1 MTGPFKR
8 RSLRV
13 TLIVAAAAAATLT
26 ATGSSA
32 LAASQSSQSSAGSCA
47 TKAPGAGRAGHIAG
61 VVRAVSA
68 KSGCDVSNALMA
80 GPAGDTANGT
90 PPLTFHGG
98 PVMGT
103 SLTGPIV
110 VTPIFWHP
118 AGHPM
123 DAGYES
129 IITRYLGDVAADSGK
144 DTNVFST
151 LTEYYGTNGAINY
164 QLRLG
169 TPIDDTNPLPP
180 DGCILA
186 NKDTTGIY
194 PDGSGYD
201 SCIDDAQ
208 VQAETASIVKSNNLP
223 VNLSHIYVLFIPKH
237 VETCFN
243 PGSTTSRG
251 HGVNGQACTI
261 NHSKVPG
268 GYCAYHTMAPD
279 RMVYANLSYP
289 IYHSPL
295 QTALFT
301 CGSDAGIA
309 FGRGHLQSPNGNP
322 DADVEISPT
331 SHEIIEAI
339 TDPDVSTGWYDA
351 VGNENGDECA
361 YRFDTPVGG
370 TDGTFYN
377 QVINGDHYM
386 TQTEFSNKD
395 FANTGLGC
403 LQSEPTFP

>member
-1 MTGPFKR
+1 
-8 RSLRV
+8 V
-13 TLIVAAAAAATLT
+13 TLALLAIGLLATAISASGGAAHA
-26 ATGSSA
+26 
-32 LAASQSSQSSAGSCA
+32 
-47 TKAPGAGRAGHIAG
+47 
-61 VVRAVSA
+61 AVSPSA
-68 KSGCDVSNALMA
+68 CLAGTSARQGHFGGIIRAARVGCQSRADGADSPVSSGS
-80 GPAGDTANGT
+80 
-90 PPLTFHGG
+90 PPLLFHNGQ
-98 PVMGT
+98 VMGT
-103 SLTGPIV
+103 DSTGPIT

-129 IITRYLGDVAADSGK
+129 LIKQYLGDVAADSGK
-144 DTNVFST
+144 NTNVFST
-151 LTEYYGTNGAINY
+151 LTEYFGTNGAINY
-164 QLRLG
+164 QIRLG
-169 TPIDDTNPLPP
+169 TPIDDTNPIPA
-180 DGCILA
+180 DGCTLA
-186 NKDTTGIY
+186 TKDLTGIY

-208 VQAETASIVKSNNLP
+208 VQAETASIVKANNLP
-223 VNLSHIYVLFIPKH
+223 VNLAHIYVLYIPKH

-251 HGVNGQACTI
+251 HGVNSQACTI

-268 GYCAYHTMAPD
+268 GYCAYHNMAPN

-331 SHEIIEAI
+331 SHEIMEAI

-361 YRFDTPVGG
+361 YRFDTPLGG
-370 TDGTFYN
+370 SVANGTAYN
-377 QVINGDHYM
+377 QVINGHHYM

-403 LQSEPTFP
+403 LLSEPTFP

>member
-1 MTGPFKR
+1 VKGAHKGR
-8 RSLRV
+8 GLRV
-13 TLIVAAAAAATLT
+13 TLVLLAIGLLAT
-26 ATGSSA
+26 AISASGGSA
-32 LAASQSSQSSAGSCA
+32 
-47 TKAPGAGRAGHIAG
+47 HAG
-61 VVRAVSA
+61 VSASACLAGTTARQGHFGGVVSA
-68 KSGCDVSNALMA
+68 ARVGCQSPADGRDSPVSSGS
-80 GPAGDTANGT
+80 
-90 PPLTFHGG
+90 PPLLFHNGQ
-98 PVMGT
+98 VMGT
-103 SLTGPIV
+103 SPTDGV
-110 VTPIFWHP
+110 TVTPIFWHP

-123 DAGYES
+123 AADYES
-129 IITRYLGDVAADSGK
+129 LITQYLGDVAADSGK

-151 LTEYYGTNGAINY
+151 LTEYFGTNGNINY
-164 QLRLG
+164 KIKLG
-169 TPIDDTNPLPP
+169 TPIDDTNPLPA
-180 DGCILA
+180 DGCILDH
-186 NKDTTGIY
+186 KDLTGIY

-208 VQAETASIVKSNNLP
+208 VNAETASVVQANKLT

-251 HGVNGQACTI
+251 HGVFSQACTI

-268 GYCAYHTMAPD
+268 GYCAYHTMD
-279 RMVYANLSYP
+279 SNRMVYANLSYP

-309 FGRGHLQSPNGNP
+309 FGRNHLQSPNGTTLTRV
-322 DADVEISPT
+322 DADVEVSPT
-331 SHEIIEAI
+331 SHEIMEAI

-370 TDGTFYN
+370 TAADGNVYN
-377 QVINGDHYM
+377 QVINGHHYL

>member
-1 MTGPFKR
+1 MGR
-8 RSLRV
+8 GLRL
-13 TLIVAAAAAATLT
+13 TLALLAVGLLATAISASGGSARAA
-26 ATGSSA
+26 SSA
-32 LAASQSSQSSAGSCA
+32 SACLARTSARQGHFGGVISAARVGCQSAADSADSPISSGS
-47 TKAPGAGRAGHIAG
+47 
-61 VVRAVSA
+61 
-68 KSGCDVSNALMA
+68 
-80 GPAGDTANGT
+80 
-90 PPLTFHGG
+90 PPLIFHEGQ
-98 PVMGT
+98 VMGT
-103 SLTGPIV
+103 DSTGPVV

-118 AGHPM
+118 SGHPM
-123 DAGYES
+123 DPDYER
-129 IITRYLGDVAADSGK
+129 IITQYLSDVAADSGK
-144 DTNVFST
+144 DTNVYST
-151 LTEYYGTNGAINY
+151 LTEYFGTNGGINY

-169 TPIDDTNPLPP
+169 PVIDDTNPLPA

-186 NKDTTGIY
+186 HKDLTGIY

-208 VQAETASIVKSNNLP
+208 VDAETASVVKANKLP
-223 VNLSHIYVLFIPKH
+223 VNFAHIYVLFVPKH
-237 VETCFN
+237 VETCFL
-243 PGSTTSRG
+243 PGPTTSQA
-251 HGVNGQACTI
+251 HDNQACTI
-261 NHSKVPG
+261 NHSKLAG
-268 GYCAYHTMAPD
+268 GYCAYHFIDAN

-322 DADVEISPT
+322 DADVEVSPT
-331 SHEIIEAI
+331 SHEIMEAI

-361 YRFDTPVGG
+361 YRFDAPVGG

-377 QVINGDHYM
+377 QVINGDHYL

-403 LQSEPTFP
+403 LQSEPTFG

>member
-1 MTGPFKR
+1 VKNVHTGR
-8 RSLRV
+8 GLRV
-13 TLIVAAAAAATLT
+13 TLAVIAVGLLAT
-26 ATGSSA
+26 AISA
-32 LAASQSSQSSAGSCA
+32 SGGSAGAAISANACLA
-47 TKAPGAGRAGHIAG
+47 RTSARQGHFGGII
-61 VVRAVSA
+61 SA
-68 KSGCDVSNALMA
+68 ARVGCQSPADGTDSPISSGS
-80 GPAGDTANGT
+80 
-90 PPLTFHGG
+90 PPLLFHAGQ
-98 PVMGT
+98 VMGT
-103 SLTGPIV
+103 DSTGPIT

-129 IITRYLGDVAADSGK
+129 LIKQYLGDVAAASGK
-144 DTNVFST
+144 NTNVYSI
-151 LTEYYGTNGAINY
+151 LTEYFGTNGPINY
-164 QLRLG
+164 QIRLG
-169 TPIDDTNPLPP
+169 TSIDDTNPIPP
-180 DGCILA
+180 DGCILD
-186 NKDTTGIY
+186 NKDLTGIY

-208 VQAETASIVKSNNLP
+208 VQAETASVVKANNLP
-223 VNLSHIYVLFIPKH
+223 VNLSHIYVLYIPKH

-251 HGVNGQACTI
+251 HGVNSQACTI

-268 GYCAYHTMAPD
+268 GFCAYHNMAPN

-331 SHEIIEAI
+331 SHEMIEAI

-351 VGNENGDECA
+351 VGNEIGDECA
-361 YRFDTPVGG
+361 YRFDTPLGG
-370 TDGTFYN
+370 SVAAGTAFN
-377 QVINGDHYM
+377 QVINGHHYL

-403 LQSEPTFP
+403 LLSEPTFP

>member
-1 MTGPFKR
+1 LGR
-8 RSLRV
+8 GLRV
-13 TLIVAAAAAATLT
+13 TLALLAIGLIATAISASGGSAHAAVSSNSCLAGAAARQGHFGGIMSAARVGCQAR
-26 ATGSSA
+26 AD
-32 LAASQSSQSSAGSCA
+32 
-47 TKAPGAGRAGHIAG
+47 GADS
-61 VVRAVSA
+61 VVNPV
-68 KSGCDVSNALMA
+68 
-80 GPAGDTANGT
+80 GD
-90 PPLTFHGG
+90 PPLIFHNGQ
-98 PVMGT
+98 VMGT
-103 SLTGPIV
+103 RSTGAVV

-123 DAGYES
+123 DSDYER
-129 IITRYLGDVAADSGK
+129 IITQYLTDVAADSGN

-151 LTEYYGTNGAINY
+151 LTEYYGTNGNIRY
-164 QLRLG
+164 QVRLG
-169 TPIDDTNPLPP
+169 QPIEDSNPLPA
-180 DGCILA
+180 DGCILDH
-186 NKDTTGIY
+186 KDLTGIY

-208 VQAETASIVKSNNLP
+208 VNAETASIVKANNLT
-223 VNLSHIYVLFIPKH
+223 VNLAHIYVLFIPKH

-251 HGVNGQACTI
+251 HGDFAQACTI

-268 GYCAYHTMAPD
+268 GYCAYHTMD
-279 RMVYANLSYP
+279 SNRMVYANLSYP

-309 FGRGHLQSPNGNP
+309 FGRDHIQAPNGNP
-322 DADVEISPT
+322 DADVEVSPL
-331 SHEIIEAI
+331 SHEIMEAI
-339 TDPDVSTGWYDA
+339 TDPDVTTGWFDA
-351 VGNENGDECA
+351 IGNENGDECA

-370 TDGTFYN
+370 TVADNTAYN

-386 TQTEFSNKD
+386 TQTEFSNED

-403 LQSEPTFP
+403 LESEPTFP

>member
-1 MTGPFKR
+1 MGR
-8 RSLRV
+8 GLRV
-13 TLIVAAAAAATLT
+13 SLVLLAIGLLAT
-26 ATGSSA
+26 AISA
-32 LAASQSSQSSAGSCA
+32 LSGSAHA
-47 TKAPGAGRAGHIAG
+47 
-61 VVRAVSA
+61 AVS
-68 KSGCDVSNALMA
+68 SNACLA
-80 GPAGDTANGT
+80 GTTARQGHFGGIVSAARVGCQSRADGADSPVSSGS
-90 PPLTFHGG
+90 PPLIFHNGQ
-98 PVMGT
+98 VMGT
-103 SLTGPIV
+103 DSTGPVV

-118 AGHPM
+118 ASHPM
-123 DAGYES
+123 DSGYENL
-129 IITRYLGDVAADSGK
+129 IKQYLGDVAAESGTIGK
-144 DTNVFST
+144 NSNVFST
-151 LTEYYGTNGAINY
+151 LTEYFGTNGPINY
-164 QLRLG
+164 QIRLG
-169 TPIDDTNPLPP
+169 TPIDDTNPIPP
-180 DGCILA
+180 DGCILD
-186 NKDTTGIY
+186 NKDLTGIY

-208 VQAETASIVKSNNLP
+208 VQAETASVVKANNLP
-223 VNLSHIYVLFIPKH
+223 VNLSHIYVLYIPKH

-251 HGVNGQACTI
+251 HGVNSQACTI

-268 GYCAYHTMAPD
+268 GFCAYHNMAPN

-309 FGRGHLQSPNGNP
+309 FGRGHIQSPNGNP

-331 SHEIIEAI
+331 SHEMIEAI

-351 VGNENGDECA
+351 VGNEIGDECA
-361 YRFDTPVGG
+361 YRFDTPLGG
-370 TDGTFYN
+370 SVAAGTAFN
-377 QVINGDHYM
+377 QVINGHHYL

-403 LQSEPTFP
+403 LLSEPTYP

>member
-1 MTGPFKR
+1 MREARIGR
-8 RSLRV
+8 GLRLV
-13 TLIVAAAAAATLT
+13 VVLLAIGLLATAISASSGSAHAAASANACLAGTTARQGHFGGIMSAARVGCEAP
-26 ATGSSA
+26 ADVRDSPVSSGS
-32 LAASQSSQSSAGSCA
+32 
-47 TKAPGAGRAGHIAG
+47 
-61 VVRAVSA
+61 
-68 KSGCDVSNALMA
+68 
-80 GPAGDTANGT
+80 
-90 PPLTFHGG
+90 PPLIFHNGQ
-98 PVMGT
+98 VMGT
-103 SLTGPIV
+103 SSTGPVV

-118 AGHPM
+118 VGHPM
-123 DAGYES
+123 ATDYEGL
-129 IITRYLGDVAADSGK
+129 IKQYLADVAHDSGQ

-151 LTEYYGTNGAINY
+151 LTEYFGTNGSINY
-164 QLRLG
+164 QIRSG
-169 TPIDDTNPLPP
+169 TPIEDNNPLPP
-180 DGCILA
+180 DGCILD
-186 NKDTTGIY
+186 NKDRTGIY
-194 PDGSGYD
+194 PDGTGYD

-208 VQAETASIVKSNNLP
+208 VQAETASIVKANSLP

-251 HGVNGQACTI
+251 HGVQSQACTV

-309 FGRGHLQSPNGNP
+309 FGRNHLQSPNGTTLTRV
-322 DADVEISPT
+322 DADVEISPL
-331 SHEIIEAI
+331 SHETSEAI
-339 TDPDVSTGWYDA
+339 TDPDTSTGWYDA

-361 YRFDTPVGG
+361 FRYDTPLGG
-370 TDGTFYN
+370 TAADGNVYN
-377 QVINGDHYM
+377 QVINRHHYL
-386 TQTEFSNKD
+386 TQTEFSNED

-403 LQSEPTFP
+403 LESEPTFP

>member
-1 MTGPFKR
+1 MGR
-8 RSLRV
+8 GLRV
-13 TLIVAAAAAATLT
+13 ALILLAIGLLATAISALDGSAHAAAV
-26 ATGSSA
+26 SSNA
-32 LAASQSSQSSAGSCA
+32 CLASTSA
-47 TKAPGAGRAGHIAG
+47 RQGHFGGI
-61 VVRAVSA
+61 VSA
-68 KSGCDVSNALMA
+68 ARVGCQSRADGRDSLVSSGS
-80 GPAGDTANGT
+80 
-90 PPLTFHGG
+90 PPLIFHNGQ
-98 PVMGT
+98 VMGT
-103 SLTGPIV
+103 SSTGPV
-110 VTPIFWHP
+110 TVTPIFWHP

-123 DAGYES
+123 AGDYEDL
-129 IITRYLGDVAADSGK
+129 IKQYLADVAHDSGK
-144 DTNVFST
+144 NTNVYST
-151 LTEYYGTNGAINY
+151 LTEYFGTNGAINY
-164 QLRLG
+164 QIRRG
-169 TPIDDTNPLPP
+169 TPIEDNNSLPP
-180 DGCILA
+180 DGCILD
-186 NKDTTGIY
+186 NKDRTGIY

-208 VQAETASIVKSNNLP
+208 VQAETASIVKANGLP

-251 HGVNGQACTI
+251 HGINGQACTV
-261 NHSKVPG
+261 NHSKLPG
-268 GYCAYHTMAPD
+268 GFCAYHTMAPN

-309 FGRGHLQSPNGNP
+309 FGRNHLQSPNGTTLTRV
-322 DADVEISPT
+322 DADVEISPL
-331 SHEIIEAI
+331 SHETSEAI

-361 YRFDTPVGG
+361 FRYDAPLGG
-370 TDGTFYN
+370 TAAAGNVYN
-377 QVINGDHYM
+377 QVINGHHYL

-403 LQSEPTFP
+403 LESEPNFP

>member
-1 MTGPFKR
+1 VRGVHTGLG
-8 RSLRV
+8 LRV
-13 TLIVAAAAAATLT
+13 TLAVIAVGLLALSISASGGSAHAAASANACLAGTT
-26 ATGSSA
+26 AKQGHFGGVISAWRVGCQSTADGRDSPISSGS
-32 LAASQSSQSSAGSCA
+32 
-47 TKAPGAGRAGHIAG
+47 
-61 VVRAVSA
+61 
-68 KSGCDVSNALMA
+68 
-80 GPAGDTANGT
+80 
-90 PPLTFHGG
+90 PPLIFHNGQ
-98 PVMGT
+98 VMGT
-103 SLTGPIV
+103 NSTGPVV

-118 AGHPM
+118 TGHPM

-129 IITRYLGDVAADSGK
+129 IITKYLGDVAHDSGM
-144 DTNVFST
+144 DTNVYST

-169 TPIDDTNPLPP
+169 TPIDDTNPIPA
-180 DGCILA
+180 DGCILDH
-186 NKDTTGIY
+186 KDLTGIY

-208 VQAETASIVKSNNLP
+208 VQAETASVVKTNNLP
-223 VNLSHIYVLFIPKH
+223 VSLSHIYVLFIPKH

-251 HGVNGQACTI
+251 HGVFSQACTI

-268 GYCAYHTMAPD
+268 GYCAYHTMAPN

-309 FGRGHLQSPNGNP
+309 FGRGHIQSPNGNP

-331 SHEIIEAI
+331 SHEIMEAI

-370 TDGTFYN
+370 TDGTFFN

-403 LQSEPTFP
+403 LESEPTFP